1 MSTSDESSELI
12 QTLTF
17 SKWLHSVLV
26 RPFGQLITQIVKMVY
41 EALELEDIVID
52 LDLETFSKKKQA
64 TVVASKKRK
73 LDYKIMSIS
82 GGSVDMRD
90 SSQIAE
96 EAIVVEKV
104 KSAALS
110 LCAPQKGCQKK
121 NRAIPSK
128 LSP

>member
-52 LDLETFSKKKQA
+52 LDLENFSKKKQA

-73 LDYKIMSIS
+73 LD
-82 GGSVDMRD
+82 
-90 SSQIAE
+90 
-96 EAIVVEKV
+96 
-104 KSAALS
+104 
-110 LCAPQKGCQKK
+110 
-121 NRAIPSK
+121 
-128 LSP
+128 